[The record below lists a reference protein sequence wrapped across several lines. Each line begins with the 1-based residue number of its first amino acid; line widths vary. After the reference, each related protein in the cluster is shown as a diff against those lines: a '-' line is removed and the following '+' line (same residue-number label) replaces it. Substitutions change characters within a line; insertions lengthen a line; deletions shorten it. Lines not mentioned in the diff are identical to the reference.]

1 MIGFS
6 ADQAVPLDG
15 ATLTDRA
22 ILAGREALAGRRR
35 GLVSLLPSAGPAVMA
50 SVAYMDPGIVLT
62 SGIAATLSEL
72 QVPASPTGS

>member
-35 GLVSLLPSAGPAVMA
+35 GLVSLLPFWVRPSWLRWPTWI
-50 SVAYMDPGIVLT
+50 PG
-62 SGIAATLSEL
+62 SS
-72 QVPASPTGS
+72 

>member
-1 MIGFS
+1 MMSSS
-6 ADQAVPLDG
+6 ADQAVALDG
-15 ATLTDRA
+15 ARLTDRVT
-22 ILAGREALAGRRR
+22 LAGREALAGRRR
-35 GLVSLLPSAGPAVMA
+35 GLVSLLLFAGPAVMA